1 MEAMDKASSRPGHA
15 VIDDS
20 RILLRDVEWSTYLK
34 LRDAPED
41 RHLRMT
47 YLQGELEIMSPGRQH
62 AVSST
67 MIGRLLEL
75 FCLEREIPL
84 YGYGDETY
92 REEALER
99 GLEPDEC
106 YARGVDK
113 PRPDVAIEVIVSS
126 PLLDKLEVYRGL
138 EISEV
143 WVFQASRFTVHRLRG
158 DRYVTMSSSEVFPE
172 VDLSRIAHYVTQP
185 DQNAAVVAFRDELR
199 RAD

>member
-1 MEAMDKASSRPGHA
+1 MEAMDKASSPPDYA
-15 VIDDS
+15 VSNDS
-20 RILLRDVEWSTYLK
+20 RVLLHDVEWSTYVK
-34 LRDAPED
+34 LRDAYED

-47 YLQGELEIMSPGRQH
+47 YLQGELEITSPGRQH

-84 YGYGDETY
+84 YGYETY

-106 YARGVDK
+106 YARGIDK

-138 EISEV
+138 EIPEV
-143 WVFQASRFTVHRLRG
+143 WVFQARRFTIHCLRG
-158 DRYVTMSSSEVFPE
+158 GRYVTIRSSEVFPE